1 MLKKLGKEFIDIVNR
16 PIEPSI
22 IRKDYDKNKYISGYT
37 VVRLLNELTNGA
49 WSWQI
54 DKTWTQETKDAKG
67 THTIYHM
74 MGTLTLLFDDGN
86 DGVISITKQGVAG
99 KELRNGGKLAENIY
113 KALETLCLRKAASYA
128 GVGAEL
134 WLSDA
139 ENDYFD
145 RDYEPQ
151 WTQEAVNKYKAEWD
165 ELGKI
170 QKACELT
177 DEHVDELVHE
187 WNPTYPCLDA
197 LPPEKFPDFIKS
209 LQDVLNADA
218 EKVSA

>member
-16 PIEPSI
+16 PIEPGL

-86 DGVISITKQGVAG
+86 DGSFRSQSMVLPGKNSATAGNLPRISIKHW
-99 KELRNGGKLAENIY
+99 KHC
-113 KALETLCLRKAASYA
+113 ALERPRRMPASA
-128 GVGAEL
+128 QSCGSAMQRTIISTATMSRSGHRR
-134 WLSDA
+134 LST
-139 ENDYFD
+139 NT
-145 RDYEPQ
+145 RRSG
-151 WTQEAVNKYKAEWD
+151 T
-165 ELGKI
+165 
-170 QKACELT
+170 
-177 DEHVDELVHE
+177 
-187 WNPTYPCLDA
+187 
-197 LPPEKFPDFIKS
+197 S
-209 LQDVLNADA
+209 
-218 EKVSA
+218 SARFKRRAS